1 MQTITSD
8 RIAPNSGIS
17 RPTFQLKSNSETK
30 VGSGS
35 WNKCRPWLFQSIA
48 SEVVMPKT
56 RWMVPYGADQTLY
69 LVVDRKGRFGNLHDE
84 TEIERSDVETIIA
97 ELMSGQFNEPAR
109 IIAYNTLEHWS
120 QDVSRDIADEIQTR
134 CDIEGRT
141 IPEHI
146 RDFVASCV
154 APARRSALQFA

>member
-1 MQTITSD
+1 
-8 RIAPNSGIS
+8 
-17 RPTFQLKSNSETK
+17 
-30 VGSGS
+30 
-35 WNKCRPWLFQSIA
+35 
-48 SEVVMPKT
+48 MPKT

-109 IIAYNTLEHWS
+109 VIAYNTLEHWS

-134 CDIEGRT
+134 CDIEGT
-141 IPEHI
+141 AIPEHI

-154 APARRSALQFA
+154 APARRSLLQFA

>member
-1 MQTITSD
+1 
-8 RIAPNSGIS
+8 
-17 RPTFQLKSNSETK
+17 
-30 VGSGS
+30 
-35 WNKCRPWLFQSIA
+35 
-48 SEVVMPKT
+48 MPKT

-69 LVVDRKGRFGNLHDE
+69 LVVDRKGRFGNVHDE

-109 IIAYNTLEHWS
+109 VIAYNTLEHWS

-146 RDFVASCV
+146 RDFVDTHAG
-154 APARRSALQFA
+154 PARQPTLRLA